1 MRLHHVVAA
10 LFLLLVAN
18 SGYLAAVVSPSLF
31 YMGNVL
37 AHLVLGLTVAAGFLG
52 MLARDAALRR
62 DLRLPAALFGV
73 SAVLGLFLIVAHN
86 TYNNRWALWLH
97 IATAVAG
104 TLALLPYLRRRAAGY
119 EKTLRALV
127 CAAAVLAVA
136 MVALNGAAGPDQAI
150 HNPTVT
156 PLSMEEEGAGPDSP
170 FWPSSADTS
179 VGGVVPSEFFL
190 SSERCG
196 ECHIDIYE
204 QWKSS
209 VHHFS
214 SFNNRF
220 YAASIE
226 HMQEIAGT
234 KGSRWCAGCHDHAM
248 LFSGKFD

>member
-1 MRLHHVVAA
+1 
-10 LFLLLVAN
+10 
-18 SGYLAAVVSPSLF
+18 
-31 YMGNVL
+31 
-37 AHLVLGLTVAAGFLG
+37 
-52 MLARDAALRR
+52 
-62 DLRLPAALFGV
+62 
-73 SAVLGLFLIVAHN
+73 
-86 TYNNRWALWLH
+86 NNRWALWLH

-104 TLALLPYLRRRAAGY
+104 TLTLLPYLRRRAAGY

-127 CAAAVLAVA
+127 CAAAVLAIA
-136 MVALNGAAGPDQAI
+136 MVALTSAASPDQAI
-150 HNPTVT
+150 HNPAVT
-156 PLSMEEEGAGPDSP
+156 PLSMEEEGAGPDSL

-179 VGGVVPSEFFL
+179 VGGTVPSEFFL

-196 ECHIDIYE
+196 ECHVDIYE

-226 HMQEIAGT
+226 HMQEIAGA

-248 LFSGKFD
+248 LFSGKFDQPAIEQLDTPEAQAGLGCVSCHSIVHVEGTMGNGGFTIEYPELHDLVASKNPLIRRLHDFLTYVEPQPHNQTF